1 MREVLAR
8 LQKRFAY
15 VLIDAPPLTPVS
27 DSVVLSTLVDGVVLV
42 VDQQRTSRQTV
53 REARAR
59 LAYARAK
66 VLGVV
71 LNRSDAEDGAY
82 PYVEPLRQATA

>member
-1 MREVLAR
+1 
-8 LQKRFAY
+8 
-15 VLIDAPPLTPVS
+15 
-27 DSVVLSTLVDGVVLV
+27 VDGVVLV

-53 REARAR
+53 RDARAR

-71 LNRSDAEDGAY
+71 LNRSDTDSGAN
-82 PYVEPLRQATA
+82 PYVESLREAST

>member
-1 MREVLAR
+1 MREVLTR
-8 LQKRFAY
+8 MRQRFAY
-15 VLIDAPPLTPVS
+15 VLIDAPPLAPVS

-42 VDQQRTSRQTV
+42 VDQLNTSRQIV
-53 REARAR
+53 RDARAR

-71 LNRSDAEDGAY
+71 LNRSDGAMSGYPEFVPEDLG
-82 PYVEPLRQATA
+82 